1 MAAWGVGV
9 ATAAAAAAAPHAVF
23 GAGTA
28 AAGGAVVAWGV
39 GVATAAA
46 RVAVFGAGT
55 AAAGVAVVAW
65 GVGGAVAVAAVGDD
79 ARAGLVGVTGQQK
92 RAASL
97 LAQSFGW
104 REILTA

>member
-9 ATAAAAAAAPHAVF
+9 ATAAAAAAAPH
-23 GAGTA
+23 
-28 AAGGAVVAWGV
+28 
-39 GVATAAA
+39 
-46 RVAVFGAGT
+46 AVFGAGT